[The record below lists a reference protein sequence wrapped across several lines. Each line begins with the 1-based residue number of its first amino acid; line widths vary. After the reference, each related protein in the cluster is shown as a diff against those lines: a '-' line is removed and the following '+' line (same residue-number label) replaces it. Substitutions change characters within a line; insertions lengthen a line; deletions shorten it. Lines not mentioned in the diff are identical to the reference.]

1 MSILDKNLEGII
13 SGYYTNFLDKTFDN
27 GQTALSIISDNDIA
41 FVVNNAI
48 PADKAIIY
56 IKQLV
61 DDYNNFKTGVD
72 TRFEQQA
79 DGVATEIEQISHS
92 VEDHLNETINQAI
105 QSEASDRLADINQIN
120 QAIADEATARET
132 KDEELSLAIESE
144 TSNRN
149 VAINDEATARET
161 KDEELSQSIAE
172 ETAVRETAD
181 EQINQ
186 AIADETN
193 NRTIAIADAVNDAK
207 NEVYGRLETFVAP
220 RIDALENN
228 VNNIQT
234 NIANEQNIRTEVDTQ
249 LSAKIQEL
257 EEYKITANQTLA
269 RCFEKIQELENTV
282 IALSAMITP
291 TDIEIVLNYTDNTG
305 NHTMQLQSNDTIT
318 WSTSTGNFSE
328 YVKNINF

>member
-79 DGVATEIEQISHS
+79 DGVATEINQIARS
-92 VEDHLNETINQAI
+92 VEEHLNETINQAVANET
-105 QSEASDRLADINQIN
+105 SARLEDINQIN
-120 QAIADEATARET
+120 QAIADEVTNREQ
-132 KDEELSLAIESE
+132 KDQ
-144 TSNRN
+144 
-149 VAINDEATARET
+149 
-161 KDEELSQSIAE
+161 ELSQAIEAE
-172 ETAVRETAD
+172 
-181 EQINQ
+181 I
-186 AIADETN
+186 N
-193 NRTIAIADAVNDAK
+193 NRTNAIVDSANEIK
-207 NEVYGRLETFVAP
+207 NEIYGKLELFVAP
-220 RIDALENN
+220 RIDTLENN

-234 NIANEQNIRTEVDTQ
+234 NVVNEQNIRTEIDTQ

-257 EEYKITANQTLA
+257 EEYKITADQTLA

-318 WSTSTGNFSE
+318 WSTSAGNFSE